1 MPKGASKF
9 FSMLVQF
16 KQPSLC
22 TGHCVLWILVGF
34 CTVMDFCWV
43 DEYDVIAGSNWNSR
57 PVVRRKARREDNDTM
72 RRLGYFVKKRDKRV
86 YRSVEM

>member
-1 MPKGASKF
+1 M
-9 FSMLVQF
+9 
-16 KQPSLC
+16 
-22 TGHCVLWILVGF
+22 
-34 CTVMDFCWV
+34 MDFCWV